1 MSHTLALGDILQ
13 LGHKE
18 PCQDAMGVMIMP
30 AYEDAEFEILL
41 AWGSAA
47 PVIIQE
53 RPRTVNETETK
64 AASM

>member
-1 MSHTLALGDILQ
+1 
-13 LGHKE
+13 
-18 PCQDAMGVMIMP
+18 MGVMIMP
-30 AYEDAEFEILL
+30 AYEDTEFEILL

-47 PVIIQE
+47 PMIIQE